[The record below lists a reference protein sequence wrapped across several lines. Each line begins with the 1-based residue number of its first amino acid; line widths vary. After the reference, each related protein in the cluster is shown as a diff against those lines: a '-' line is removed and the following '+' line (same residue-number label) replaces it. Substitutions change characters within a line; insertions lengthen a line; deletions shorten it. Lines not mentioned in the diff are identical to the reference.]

1 VSEAASYTN
10 IYTRTT
16 ILAAFFYDN
25 QVRRFLIQFAKIF
38 SSWYVTKGKDP
49 AGNDILVRVPVMYG
63 DSSRQASTIIANNS
77 ASNLPSA
84 PLITYYITA
93 LEYDQKRTQDPTFVD
108 RINVRQRAYNSE
120 TQTYEQ
126 TQGQAFTIERLMPV
140 PYTLRLSVDFWTTNY
155 NQKLEIIEQ
164 LGTLFNP
171 SLEIQSTDNFIDW
184 TSLSV
189 VYQDGL
195 TFSSRTIPQG
205 TGNPIDVMTWK
216 FYIPIWLSTASKLKK
231 LGVIEKIIA
240 SIYKGNALTDIQDED
255 LLLGTRQKITPYGYK
270 LLLIGNSLQL
280 LPANEAFNPPNE
292 DLELP
297 PNPNTSLYWSSLLNV
312 YGTLRPGISQIWLEN
327 PFMNTEIVG
336 TIVPDPVDDRLL
348 IYSID
353 PDTLPQNTLDPVDSV
368 INPLLVGPNAGLP
381 GPVNGRRYLIVENV
395 GSVGDSTVS
404 WGDLVAYA
412 NDIIEYDSSTSS
424 WFVAFDS
431 AQATTV
437 EYVTNLTTNVQYR
450 YVNTEGMWMKS
461 WEGWYDQGDYSIVI

>member
-1 VSEAASYTN
+1 MAQ
-10 IYTRTT
+10 
-16 ILAAFFYDN
+16 FFYDN
-25 QVRRFLIQFAKIF
+25 QVRRFLIQFGKIF
-38 SSWYVTKGKDP
+38 SNWYVTKGKDP
-49 AGNDILVRVPVMYG
+49 AGNEILVRVPVMYG

-84 PLITYYITA
+84 PLITYYITG
-93 LEYDQKRTQDPTFVD
+93 LEYDQKRTQDPTFID
-108 RINVRQRAYNSE
+108 KIQVRQRSYNAE
-120 TQTYEQ
+120 TQQYE
-126 TQGQAFTIERLMPV
+126 TVQGQAFTVERLMPV
-140 PYTLRLSVDFWTTNY
+140 PYTLRMSVDLWTTNY
-155 NQKLEIIEQ
+155 NQKLELIEQ

-205 TGNPIDVMTWK
+205 SGNPIDVLSWK
-216 FYIPIWLSTASKLKK
+216 FYMPIWISNAAKLKK
-231 LGVIEKIIA
+231 MGVIEKIIA
-240 SIYKGNALTDIQDED
+240 SIFSGKALDDIQNDD

-280 LPANEAFNPPNE
+280 LPANQDFYPSNE
-292 DLELP
+292 DLDLP

-312 YGTLRPGISQIWLEN
+312 YGTIRPGISQIWLQN
-327 PFMNTEIVG
+327 PFMDTEIVG

-348 IYSID
+348 IYDID

-368 INPLLVGPNAGLP
+368 INPLVTGPNAGLP
-381 GPVNGRRYLIVENV
+381 AAVNGVRYLIVDNIGSEGDTTIAWGNV
-395 GSVGDSTVS
+395 
-404 WGDLVAYA
+404 VAYA
-412 NDIIEYDSSTSS
+412 NDIIEYDSSTGE
-424 WFVAFDS
+424 WFVSFDS

-437 EYVTNLTTNVQYR
+437 EYVTNLTTSIQYR
-450 YVNTEGMWMKS
+450 YVNTEDAWMKS